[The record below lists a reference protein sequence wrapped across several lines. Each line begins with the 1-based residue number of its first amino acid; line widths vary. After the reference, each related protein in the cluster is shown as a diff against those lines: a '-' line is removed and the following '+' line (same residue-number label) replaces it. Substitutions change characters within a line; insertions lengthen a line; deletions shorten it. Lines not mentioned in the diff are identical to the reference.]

1 MSKKVKAFTRS
12 SVKHSYQQRSNILL
26 YLNVTK
32 EMLLKQVMQKKKKIY
47 ITTDDLR
54 KVFSRE
60 TFKNRIV
67 SGTIELLPNSAPGD
81 ME

>member
-1 MSKKVKAFTRS
+1 
-12 SVKHSYQQRSNILL
+12 
-26 YLNVTK
+26 
-32 EMLLKQVMQKKKKIY
+32 MLLKQVMQKKKKIY

>member
-1 MSKKVKAFTRS
+1 
-12 SVKHSYQQRSNILL
+12 
-26 YLNVTK
+26 
-32 EMLLKQVMQKKKKIY
+32 MQTKKKIY

-60 TFKNRIV
+60 TFENRIV
-67 SGTIELLPNSAPGD
+67 SGKMESLPNSAPGD